1 MTGGSGRSRR
11 IEGRGVKDFEVFKD
25 IKVEKCGFLQ
35 EFANFRTF
43 LYFCVGNNYNTK
55 YYDYYSR

>member
-1 MTGGSGRSRR
+1 MLPAGIFASRR
-11 IEGRGVKDFEVFKD
+11 NDLKVLKVIKDF
-25 IKVEKCGFLQ
+25 KVEKCGFLQ